1 MAIVPVRSILSWPR
15 GAFSDRENSP
25 EAARTGGE
33 GERASFPSGC
43 CWVCSEDQV
52 SAESSV
58 GQGGCHYCWVGLVC
72 RGAAPLSAPASRGE
86 AEQDFEPKPRGWSAF
101 IRVVSLSQKAV
112 MVSRE
117 HRCLLSSYQGSSQLR
132 TTGAT

>member
-1 MAIVPVRSILSWPR
+1 MT
-15 GAFSDRENSP
+15 DRENSP

-58 GQGGCHYCWVGLVC
+58 GQGDCHRRWVGLVC

-86 AEQDFEPKPRGWSAF
+86 AEQQDFEPKPRPLRANPEAGLPSSGLSAC
-101 IRVVSLSQKAV
+101 RKRL
-112 MVSRE
+112 
-117 HRCLLSSYQGSSQLR
+117 
-132 TTGAT
+132 